1 MLIMEN
7 HSVKCYSGKHKMLS
21 KLATQS
27 FNILRLIAQNP
38 IFLRPKLPYFNVARL
53 SRLQMAQKWPKMTQN
68 GPKWPK
74 YDPKRAKMALEW
86 PKMIQS
92 GPKMTQNGPQ
102 LPQMAQKWRPDLRTF
117 SKSFV
122 SQSLSLSLERALS
135 SEIGSQDPC
144 SAHHAVVAWQHFMLL
159 CHLNLGQT
167 FYHFTSH
174 YLWQTLHRWF
184 PRCLYFCTLCH
195 HCQGHFLNLVDKQD
209 WF

>member
-1 MLIMEN
+1 
-7 HSVKCYSGKHKMLS
+7 MLS

-27 FNILRLIAQNP
+27 FNILRLIARNP
-38 IFLRPKLPYFNVARL
+38 NFLRPKVPYFNVSRL

-74 YDPKRAKMALEW
+74 YDPKWPKMALEW

-117 SKSFV
+117 CEPI
-122 SQSLSLSLERALS
+122 SLSLERALS

-144 SAHHAVVAWQHFMLL
+144 SAHHAVVAWEHFMLL
-159 CHLNLGQT
+159 WAWGGLKTQRSRSCDRFQGDFHLL
-167 FYHFTSH
+167 
-174 YLWQTLHRWF
+174 YLHLVGVAWEGHRVAKLNWL
-184 PRCLYFCTLCH
+184 RLYVA
-195 HCQGHFLNLVDKQD
+195 GH
-209 WF
+209 WW